1 MKGVAGAG
9 LARFGVGGTCA
20 GLARMDEEE
29 EDDDEDEEEDEEEGC
44 ASADA
49 FRTFAIPIA
58 ENAFWRTSR
67 RSAKTESSK
76 FSPSGQGR

>member
-1 MKGVAGAG
+1 
-9 LARFGVGGTCA
+9 
-20 GLARMDEEE
+20 MDEEE
-29 EDDDEDEEEDEEEGC
+29 EDDDEDEEDEEEDEEEEGAEEGLGC
-44 ASADA
+44 TSADA
-49 FRTFAIPIA
+49 FRTLAIPIA